1 MSYKKRRQN
10 RRLIKRPKLYH
21 YFLDALVLLISKFLF
36 PEKKVDPIAPPAV
49 VTDHFCEAGVDSD
62 GWETICSIC
71 KKRKAK
77 ADRMEVVQRLIDE
90 KRICLK

>member
-1 MSYKKRRQN
+1 MSYKKNRQYR
-10 RRLIKRPKLYH
+10 RRLKKPKLYH

-36 PEKKVDPIAPPAV
+36 PEKKVDPVPPPAV
-49 VTDHFCEAGVDSD
+49 VTDHCCEAGIDPD

-77 ADRMEVVQRLIDE
+77 AERMESVQSLIDE
-90 KRICLK
+90 KRIYLK

>member
-1 MSYKKRRQN
+1 MGQVKRQK
-10 RRLIKRPKLYH
+10 IYH

-36 PEKKVDPIAPPAV
+36 PEKREDPPPV
-49 VTDHFCEAGVDSD
+49 VSKDHFCEAGMDPD

-77 ADRMEVVQRLIDE
+77 TDRIEAVQKLIDE
-90 KRICLK
+90 KSIYLK